1 MDQHLLLQ
9 IAQIGGALLLLSAF
23 VLSQGGRLD
32 QSSRL
37 YFVLNFAGSAI
48 LAGLAALDRQ
58 WGFLLLEGTWA
69 LVSLWSLFRLTR
81 GEKTGAGQ

>member
-37 YFVLNFAGSAI
+37 YLVLNFAGSAI
-48 LAGLAALDRQ
+48 LAGLAAIDWQ

-81 GEKTGAGQ
+81 GEKIGAGR